1 MSYNKASEE
10 FKWKKWKYNE
20 EELLRKY
27 GVPEYIILE
36 LRRYDW
42 SLFNSDRR
50 FYQRQYVSNII
61 DYIGDYEIQVP
72 INNIED
78 LLEYLENEHLFLFLK
93 TLDEKSLE
101 IIFYKFNGYSN
112 HQISKMVNLS
122 ESSISKRIIKIRKSI
137 KQILE

>member
-27 GVPEYIILE
+27 GVPECIILE
-36 LRRYDW
+36 LRQYDW

-50 FYQRQYVSNII
+50 FYQRQYPSNMIN
-61 DYIGDYEIQVP
+61 YIGDYEIQVS

-78 LLEYLENEHLFLFLK
+78 LLEYLENEHLFLFFK
-93 TLDEKSLE
+93 TLDKKSLE

-112 HQISKMVNLS
+112 HEISKMVNLS
-122 ESSISKRIIKIRKSI
+122 ESSITKRIIKIRKSI
-137 KQILE
+137 KQILD

>member
-1 MSYNKASEE
+1 MGYNKASEE

-27 GVPEYIILE
+27 GVPEYIILQ
-36 LRRYDW
+36 LRQYDW

-50 FYQRQYVSNII
+50 FYQRQYVSNMI
-61 DYIGDYEIQVP
+61 DYNGYYEIQVS

-112 HQISKMVNLS
+112 REISKMVNLS

-137 KQILE
+137 KKILE